1 MKVHQLTLGLWG
13 EQLPS
18 SPSTSSSLSSSCT
31 NHHNK
36 RLRTFAPKLSSSAVV
51 STTTMAEIISLKS
64 FNSPLTTKFASR
76 NVDASLMQLQLQSG
90 GTRWN
95 PMPEQIK
102 LLEALYQG
110 GMRTPNPVQIERITA
125 ELGKYGRIE
134 GKNVFYWFQ
143 NHKARERQKQKRSAL
158 LALAANSASLPDLLK
173 VRRKHG
179 FSPHAHFVNRVTCE
193 DLGLCRSC
201 MMVQLQGEEMKELHG
216 GSVKRKCRSWGS
228 LEPDVEDSGPGDRTL
243 ELFPLHPEWK
253 QVG

>member
-18 SPSTSSSLSSSCT
+18 SPSTSSSLSSSST

-173 VRRKHG
+173 
-179 FSPHAHFVNRVTCE
+179 
-193 DLGLCRSC
+193 
-201 MMVQLQGEEMKELHG
+201 GEEMKELHG